1 MAKPHQVGWCLVL
14 PKVRKNF
21 TNIFANNHIIDII
34 CHKKQGCAGR
44 SEDKNPRGRAKV
56 KIRGA

>member
-1 MAKPHQVGWCLVL
+1 MAIPHQVGWCLVL

-44 SEDKNPRGRAKV
+44 SEDKNPWGRA
-56 KIRGA
+56 G